1 MILLKMDLY
10 KDEIFFYQ
18 VSEEWQF
25 DYKPCTI
32 KADFCEGLIFAFEYD
47 SLTVWV
53 WQFEY
58 DSIKKIYLVGIQTY
72 INTRHNIPNECIL
85 AYL

>member
-1 MILLKMDLY
+1 MILLKMDLF

-47 SLTVWV
+47 SLTV
-53 WQFEY
+53 
-58 DSIKKIYLVGIQTY
+58 
-72 INTRHNIPNECIL
+72 
-85 AYL
+85 